1 LAMPQRKNRL
11 HTRANGT
18 RYWLRVDVV
27 LLITGGF
34 RLKDKDMNFF
44 RNWLA
49 WSRLRQKS
57 GPICHTKRVFGELPK
72 KGLSMSKNKLF
83 WYIQRADQPG
93 AQ

>member
-1 LAMPQRKNRL
+1 MS
-11 HTRANGT
+11 
-18 RYWLRVDVV
+18 
-27 LLITGGF
+27 IS
-34 RLKDKDMNFF
+34 
-44 RNWLA
+44 NWLA